1 MDVAIVINLLLV
13 LLLIVLTAFFVGSEF
28 AVVKV
33 RMSRID
39 QLIAEGNKTALA
51 AKKLVSNLDYYLSAC
66 QLGITVTALGLGA
79 LGEPTI
85 EKLLHPLF
93 HDWGVSDAW
102 ATPISYAL
110 ALSLMTFLHVV
121 FGELAPK
128 TLAIQ
133 YAERMTLLLARPL
146 VLFGKILFPLIWL
159 LNGSARVFLRIFGVQ
174 PAGHE
179 QAHSEEELKIIM
191 TQSFQ
196 SGEINQTEL
205 SYMQN
210 IFAFDQRVAK
220 DVMVPRLQVVAIDEK
235 MSNDEIL
242 SIIDDNRYTRYPV
255 TQDGDKDKIIGFLN
269 AKELVTN
276 LVLNRPTPLKDLI
289 HDIEAIHE
297 TAPLQD
303 VLLKMQ
309 KQGVH
314 ISLIID
320 EYGGTAGI
328 ITMEDI
334 LEEIVGEI
342 RDEFDTDEKP
352 DIMKVSD
359 KEYVFSGRVLLSDIE
374 EQFGIKFDNDY
385 NVDTIG
391 GWLQVQLISF
401 DEEPVPIYH
410 GKHRWTIVEMDN
422 HQILQASLELNAR
435 EEEDDDEE
443 VEKSGRE

>member
-1 MDVAIVINLLLV
+1 MDLSILINLLLV
-13 LLLIVLTAFFVGSEF
+13 ALLIVMTAFFVGSEF

-39 QLIAEGNKTALA
+39 QLIAEGNKKAMA
-51 AKKLVSNLDYYLSAC
+51 AKRLVTDLDYYLSAC

-85 EKLLHPLF
+85 EKILHPIF

-102 ATPISYAL
+102 ATPISYTL

-128 TLAIQ
+128 TMAIQ
-133 YAERMTLLLARPL
+133 FAERMTLLLAGPL

-159 LNGSARVFLRIFGVQ
+159 LNGSARVFLRMFGVQ

-191 TQSFQ
+191 AQSFK

-210 IFAFDQRVAK
+210 IFAFDERVAK
-220 DVMVPRLQVVAIDEK
+220 DVMVPRMQAMSVDARMTREEVLAIIDE
-235 MSNDEIL
+235 N
-242 SIIDDNRYTRYPV
+242 NYTRYPV
-255 TQDGDKDKIIGFLN
+255 TQEGDKDKVIGFLN
-269 AKELVTN
+269 AKELVTDIA
-276 LVLNRPTPLKDLI
+276 LGRSTPIQSMI
-289 HDIEAIHE
+289 HEIGTVHE

-309 KQGVH
+309 KKGVH
-314 ISLIID
+314 IALVID

-342 RDEFDTDEKP
+342 RDEFDNDEQP
-352 DIMKVSD
+352 DIVRKSEN
-359 KEYVFSGRVLLSDIE
+359 EYVLNGLVLLEDIE
-374 EQFGIKFDNDY
+374 TQFGVKFEEDFG
-385 NVDTIG
+385 VDTIG
-391 GWLQVQLISF
+391 GWLQVQQFSLE
-401 DEEPVPIYH
+401 EEPVPITH
-410 GKHRWTIVEMDN
+410 GRHVFTVLEMDN
-422 HQILQASLELNAR
+422 HQILKVSMSLYAAEEPEEN
-435 EEEDDDEE
+435 EEDED
-443 VEKSGRE
+443 

>member
-1 MDVAIVINLLLV
+1 MDIAILINLLLI
-13 LLLIVLTAFFVGSEF
+13 LLLIVMTAFFVGSEF

-33 RMSRID
+33 RISRID
-39 QLIAEGNKTALA
+39 QLIAEGNKKAVA
-51 AKKLVSNLDYYLSAC
+51 AKRLVMDLDYYLSAC

-85 EKLLHPLF
+85 EKILHPIF
-93 HDWGVSDAW
+93 HDWGISDAW

-133 YAERMTLLLARPL
+133 FAERMTLILAGPL
-146 VLFGKILFPLIWL
+146 VMFGKILFPLIWL
-159 LNGSARVFLRIFGVQ
+159 LNGSARVFLRIFGVK

-191 TQSFQ
+191 AQSFR

-210 IFAFDQRVAK
+210 IFAFDEHVAK
-220 DVMVPRLQVVAIDEK
+220 DIMIPRMQIVAIDEK
-235 MSNDEIL
+235 MSKEEIL
-242 SIIDDNRYTRYPV
+242 TIIDDNRYTRYPV

-276 LVLNRPTPLKDLI
+276 IALNREVPIKDII
-289 HDIEAIHE
+289 HEIEAIHE
-297 TAPLQD
+297 TAPIQD
-303 VLLKMQ
+303 MLLKMQ
-309 KQGVH
+309 KKSVH
-314 ISLIID
+314 MCLVID

-328 ITMEDI
+328 VTMEDI

-342 RDEFDTDEKP
+342 RDEFDEDEQ
-352 DIMKVSD
+352 SD
-359 KEYVFSGRVLLSDIE
+359 VVKISDSEYIFSGRLLLGDIE
-374 EQFGIKFDNDY
+374 EQFGIQFENRE

-391 GWLQVQLISF
+391 GWLQIQLISL
-401 DEEPVPIYH
+401 DEEPEPVYQ
-410 GKHRWTIVEMDN
+410 GNHRWTIIEMDN
-422 HQILQASLELNAR
+422 HQILKASLSMNVKR
-435 EEEDDDEE
+435 EQ
-443 VEKSGRE
+443 EKIQE

>member
-39 QLIAEGNKTALA
+39 QLIAEGNKKAVA
-51 AKKLVSNLDYYLSAC
+51 AKTLVTNLDYYLSAC

-133 YAERMTLLLARPL
+133 YAERMTLLLSGPL
-146 VLFGKILFPLIWL
+146 VLFGKLLFPLIWL

-191 TQSFQ
+191 TQSFK

-220 DVMVPRLQVVAIDEK
+220 DVMVPRLQVVAIDER

-242 SIIDDNRYTRYPV
+242 NVIDNNRYTRYPI

-276 LVLNRPTPLKDLI
+276 LVLNRPTALKDFI

-352 DIMKVSD
+352 DIMKVSEN
-359 KEYVFSGRVLLSDIE
+359 EYVFSGRVLLSDIE
-374 EQFGIKFDNDY
+374 EQFGIKFENDF

-391 GWLQVQLISF
+391 GWLQVQLISL
-401 DEEPVPIYH
+401 DDDPVPIYH
-410 GKHRWTIVEMDN
+410 GRHQWEIIEMDN
-422 HQILQASLELNAR
+422 HQILQASLKLNERTEADA
-435 EEEDDDEE
+435 EEDEMTN
-443 VEKSGRE
+443 RE

>member
-1 MDVAIVINLLLV
+1 MINLLLV
-13 LLLIVLTAFFVGSEF
+13 LLLIVFTAFFVASEF

-39 QLIAEGNKTALA
+39 QLISEGNKKAIA
-51 AKKLVSNLDYYLSAC
+51 AKKLVTELDYYLSAC

-85 EKLLHPLF
+85 EKILHPIF
-93 HDWGVSDAW
+93 HAWGISDGW
-102 ATPISYAL
+102 ATPISYIL

-146 VLFGKILFPLIWL
+146 VLFGKVLFPLIWL

-174 PAGHE
+174 PTGHE

-191 TQSFQ
+191 TQSYN

-220 DVMVPRLQVVAIDEK
+220 DIMVPRMQVVALDELMEK
-235 MSNDEIL
+235 DDIL
-242 SIIDDNRYTRYPV
+242 DIIDANRYTRYPV

-269 AKELVTN
+269 AKELAIN
-276 LVLNRPTPLKDLI
+276 LVLKRPMHMASHI
-289 HDIEAIHE
+289 HEIDAIHE

-309 KQGVH
+309 KKGTP
-314 ISLIID
+314 ISLVID

-342 RDEFDTDEKP
+342 RDEFDNDEIA
-352 DIMKVSD
+352 DIVKIKDNV
-359 KEYVFSGRVLLSDIE
+359 YHFNGRVLLSDIE
-374 EQFGIKFDNDY
+374 SQFGLTFANSY

-391 GWLQVQLISF
+391 GWLQIQLISLD
-401 DEEPVPIYH
+401 DEPEPIHQGEHVWRII
-410 GKHRWTIVEMDN
+410 KMDN
-422 HQILQASLELNAR
+422 HQILQASLIMNVGSN
-435 EEEDDDEE
+435 EESSVNED
-443 VEKSGRE
+443 VRT

>member
-1 MDVAIVINLLLV
+1 MS
-13 LLLIVLTAFFVGSEF
+13 AFFVLAEF

-33 RMSRID
+33 RLSRIE
-39 QLIAEGNKTALA
+39 QLIAEGNKRALS
-51 AKKLVSNLDYYLSAC
+51 AKKLVTELDYYLSAC

-85 EKLLHPLF
+85 EKILHPIF
-93 HDWGVSDAW
+93 HNWGISDAW

-133 YAERMTLLLARPL
+133 FAERMTLLLSGPL

-159 LNGSARVFLRIFGVQ
+159 LNGSARVFLRLFGVE

-191 TQSFQ
+191 AQSFN

-205 SYMQN
+205 AYMQN
-210 IFAFDQRVAK
+210 IFDFDERVAK
-220 DVMVPRLQVVAIDEK
+220 DVMVPRLQVVAIDER
-235 MSNDEIL
+235 MSNEQIL
-242 SIIDDNRYTRYPV
+242 TIIDENRYTRYPV

-269 AKELVTN
+269 AKEFVTDVA
-276 LVLNRPTPLKDLI
+276 LRRSTPLRELM
-289 HDIEAIHE
+289 HEIEAIHE

-309 KQGVH
+309 KKSVH
-314 ISLIID
+314 ISLVVD

-342 RDEFDTDEKP
+342 RDEFDADEQP
-352 DIMKVSD
+352 DIMKISD
-359 KEYVFSGRVLLSDIE
+359 NEYVLNGRMLLSDIE
-374 EQFGIKFDNDY
+374 EQFGIKFENDY

-391 GWLQVQLISF
+391 GWLQVQFISL
-401 DEEPVPIYH
+401 DEEPEPVDQ
-410 GKHRWTIVEMDN
+410 GDHRWTIVEMDN
-422 HQILQASLELNAR
+422 HQILRASLRLNANR
-435 EEEDDDEE
+435 NELAEEEEDGLQDD
-443 VEKSGRE
+443 

>member
-242 SIIDDNRYTRYPV
+242 SIIDENRYTRYPV

-374 EQFGIKFDNDY
+374 EQFGIKFDNNY

-422 HQILQASLELNAR
+422 HQILQASLVLNAR
-435 EEEDDDEE
+435 EEDDDDE
-443 VEKSGRE
+443 VEKSGHE